1 MTSSVE
7 KEQEMMLGGEK
18 RESKSGDPVEDDAPV
33 E

>member
-1 MTSSVE
+1 LTTSAE

-18 RESKSGDPVEDDAPV
+18 RESKSGDQVEDEAPV